1 MAFGRVDRDQHR
13 ALQALRRGFGHDQVV
28 VLDVRDH
35 EPKGTTSPPRNP
47 DRHHDRDHTRR

>member
-1 MAFGRVDRDQHR
+1 MASATVDRHQWR

-28 VLDVRDH
+28 VLGVRDH

-47 DRHHDRDHTRR
+47 DRHHDPDQARR

>member
-47 DRHHDRDHTRR
+47 DRHHDGDQTHR